1 MILQQTRLDVGRKP
15 QPRVVERLAHHLR
28 LRHFVV
34 VPVKDVA
41 LAVNRGIAGGELERV
56 ARNGMLIAQADEV
69 HQLVL
74 RVRRVGVVH
83 GRAAVAQAPFRSE
96 QRFPGQAHEGFGDV
110 QHARAGKDV
119 VIDVARFRLPAAI
132 GGVVVVDLVTQ
143 IQPAAAQVV
152 VEQAVAHVVAA
163 GEGERNV
170 LVQRIGA
177 GGVVSHRVEVTHL
190 VAFTVALQIARFLA
204 QAVETLVLAA
214 AEVVRHAV
222 AVGVQQVGAGR
233 TVVDQ
238 RLPLAR
244 VIAVVPLQPQGLVD
258 GHAQLFSRYG

>member
-83 GRAAVAQAPFRSE
+83 GRAAVAQAPLRSE
-96 QRFPGQAHEGFGDV
+96 QRFPRQAHEGFRHV
-110 QHARAGKDV
+110 QHALAGEEV
-119 VIDVARFRLPAAI
+119 VVNIARFRLPAAV
-132 GGVVVVDLVTQ
+132 GGVIVVDLVTQ
-143 IQPAAAQVV
+143 IQPAAAQVI
-152 VEQAVAHVVAA
+152 VEQTVAHVIAT
-163 GEGERNV
+163 GEGERDV
-170 LVQRIGA
+170 LVKRIGA
-177 GGVVSHRVEVTHL
+177 GRVIAHRVQVTHL
-190 VAFTVALQIARFLA
+190 IAFAVAL
-204 QAVETLVLAA
+204 
-214 AEVVRHAV
+214 
-222 AVGVQQVGAGR
+222 
-233 TVVDQ
+233 
-238 RLPLAR
+238 
-244 VIAVVPLQPQGLVD
+244 
-258 GHAQLFSRYG
+258 